1 MRVALE
7 HEYFSQSL
15 RMCLI
20 LLVAA
25 VSFGGGASRGDAA
38 AIRSSFPNELLA
50 VDSLWSIGGRAT
62 GPATRTPAGGP
73 GRSRP
78 AP

>member
-1 MRVALE
+1 
-7 HEYFSQSL
+7 
-15 RMCLI
+15 MCLI

-25 VSFGGGASRGDAA
+25 ISFAAGASRGDAA
-38 AIRSSFPNELLA
+38 QSRLPTRLLA
-50 VDSLWSIGGRAT
+50 VDSLWSTGGRAT

-78 AP
+78 APWGP